1 MNKTEKAIYE
11 LLKKGVLF
19 RDEKGIYTIFPQK
32 LLIQA
37 SGKGESSV
45 RRILKSLEEQGY
57 IIRKLYREVNLM
69 KFYFLKEEDLTGL
82 KIIDRSENEP
92 SPLENCHPLPLEN
105 DDSYTFRVGEIPPE
119 ENGIIVQK
127 SFHPHIERS

>member
-32 LLIQA
+32 LLIKA
-37 SGKGESSV
+37 SGKSERTIRYV
-45 RRILKSLEEQGY
+45 LKNLEDQKY
-57 IIRKLYREVNLM
+57 IIRIMYQEVNLM

-82 KIIDRSENEP
+82 EIIDRSEN
-92 SPLENCHPLPLEN
+92 
-105 DDSYTFRVGEIPPE
+105 
-119 ENGIIVQK
+119 
-127 SFHPHIERS
+127 

>member
-1 MNKTEKAIYE
+1 MNKTEKTIYE

-19 RDEKGIYTIFPQK
+19 RDETGIYTIFPQK

-92 SPLENCHPLPLEN
+92 SPLEMVRAPLEEGAG
-105 DDSYTFRVGEIPPE
+105 RGAR
-119 ENGIIVQK
+119 G
-127 SFHPHIERS
+127 